1 MDNDIQ
7 NKTMRGVFPIL
18 VTPFDD
24 RDRVD
29 IDSLQNLVDY
39 CINEG
44 VHGFG
49 IAYATEI
56 SKLTEAER
64 LQVATTVVTHAA
76 GRVPVVMP
84 PGAPATRVA
93 VDYSQ
98 QAQDRGVDA
107 VMSLP
112 PAGATP
118 QQSRAYFK
126 AISDAVDLPVFFL
139 EAGDALGGPLMR
151 QIAEES
157 QNLRYA
163 KVESAPAPHKVA
175 EAVECGA
182 ELITVMGGASGT
194 HLIEELRRG
203 SQGTMPWPSLP
214 RAFALVWAQWHAGDE
229 RAACATW
236 TDEILPVIRI
246 GGLVHKEIL
255 YRQGVIATPRFREPT
270 PAKRLDPT
278 TQREFDAVCERLGI
292 GAPKP

>member
-1 MDNDIQ
+1 MISDP
-7 NKTMRGVFPIL
+7 MRGVFPIL
-18 VTPFDD
+18 ITPFDEQ
-24 RDRVD
+24 DRVD
-29 IDSLQNLVDY
+29 AESLQNLVDY
-39 CINEG
+39 CIAGG

-56 SKLTEAER
+56 PKLTEAER
-64 LQVATTVVTHAA
+64 LQLTKIVIDQCV
-76 GRVPVVMP
+76 GRVPVVMTT
-84 PGAPATRVA
+84 GSPATYAA
-93 VDYSQ
+93 VYYSR
-98 QAQDRGVDA
+98 QAADLGVDA

-118 QQSRAYFK
+118 EQNRAYFR
-126 AISDAVDLPVFFL
+126 AISDAVDIPVFFL

-157 QNLRYA
+157 VNLRYA
-163 KVESAPAPHKVA
+163 KVESAPAPHKVG

-214 RAFALVWAQWHAGDE
+214 HAFVKVWDLWQSGQE
-229 RAACATW
+229 QAAYQAW
-236 TDEILPVIRI
+236 VDEILPVIRI

-255 YRQGVIATPRFREPT
+255 YRQGIIATPRFREPT
-270 PAKRLDPT
+270 PAKPLDAT

-292 GAPKP
+292 GDRRG

>member
-1 MDNDIQ
+1 MQ
-7 NKTMRGVFPIL
+7 RKTMRGVFPIL

-24 RDRVD
+24 RDRID

-39 CINEG
+39 FIAEG
-44 VHGFG
+44 IHGFG

-56 SKLTEAER
+56 PKLTEGER
-64 LQVATTVVTHAA
+64 LQVAEVVVNHAA
-76 GRVPVVMP
+76 GRVPVVMTT
-84 PGAPATRVA
+84 GASATHVA
-93 VDYSQ
+93 VKYSL
-98 QAQDRGVDA
+98 QAQNCGVDA
-107 VMSLP
+107 MMSLP
-112 PAGATP
+112 PARATP
-118 QQSRAYFK
+118 EQSRAYFK
-126 AISDAVDLPVFFL
+126 AISDAVDVPVFFL

-163 KVESAPAPHKVA
+163 KVESAPAPHKVG

-182 ELITVMGGASGT
+182 GLITVMGGASGT

-214 RAFALVWAQWHAGDE
+214 GAFTRVWDQWQAGDE

-236 TDEILPVIRI
+236 TDEILPLIRI
-246 GGLVHKEIL
+246 GGLIHKEIL
-255 YRQGVIATPRFREPT
+255 YRQRIIATPRFREPT
-270 PAKRLDPT
+270 PAKPLDAT

-292 GAPKP
+292 GASNP